1 MVGHAHQEPD
11 RFDVNHEE
19 SDVNIRA
26 IFQFGAGLMAL
37 TAVIY
42 VVVWLL
48 FAYLSRRE
56 DQASA
61 GRVYPLAVGQDNRLP
76 PEPRLQENP
85 RQDLKD
91 MRAAEDETLRSY
103 QWVDR
108 NAGIVRIPIDEAIR
122 LTLQR
127 GLPSRQSTPAQ
138 ETSK

>member
-1 MVGHAHQEPD
+1 MAGHAGGQPD
-11 RFDVNHEE
+11 RLDVHHEE

-37 TAVIY
+37 TAIVY

-48 FAYLSRRE
+48 FGYFTRRE
-56 DQASA
+56 DSASVT
-61 GRVYPLAVGQDNRLP
+61 RTYPLAAGQEDRLP
-76 PEPRLQENP
+76 PEPRLQTNP

-91 MRAAEDETLRSY
+91 LREAEDKMLKSY

-108 NAGIVRIPIDEAIR
+108 NAGIVRIPIDEAMK

-127 GLPSRQSTPAQ
+127 GLPSREQRQEPA
-138 ETSK
+138 K